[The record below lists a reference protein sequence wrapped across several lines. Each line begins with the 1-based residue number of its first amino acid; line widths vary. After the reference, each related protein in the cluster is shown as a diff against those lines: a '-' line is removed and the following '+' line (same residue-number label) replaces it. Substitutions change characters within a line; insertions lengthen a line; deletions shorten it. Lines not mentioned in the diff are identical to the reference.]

1 MKNTSPQI
9 YLDYS
14 ATTPVDPRVVDA
26 MMPYFTDSF
35 GNASSIHSFGRKAKI
50 PLEESREKIAGLIGA
65 APGEV
70 FFTSGGT
77 EADNHAL
84 FGAMHAAGRLHG
96 KKHLA
101 VSAIEHHAVLH
112 AAENLKE
119 SGYDV
124 SVLPV
129 DSTGKVVPD
138 SLAAFLTPN
147 TSVVSVM
154 HANNEIGTIQ
164 DIPDIARI
172 VHEHGALLHSDTVQS
187 TGKIPVD
194 VKKLSVDL
202 LAISAHKFYGPKG
215 IGAIYIRRGVEVDS
229 LMFGGAQERN
239 RRAGTENVPLAVGFA
254 TALELSVSDLE
265 KETRRLAELKRKFY
279 RLLSDNFNTIL
290 FNGHPT
296 DSLPH
301 IVNISF
307 DTSKVD
313 VDGETLLLNMDL
325 RGVAVTSGSA
335 CSSGSMEP
343 SHVLQAIGRTT
354 RTAKASIRFSMGK
367 YTTEEEITKAATI
380 LKEVVAQSSAVR
392 A

>member
-1 MKNTSPQI
+1 
-9 YLDYS
+9 
-14 ATTPVDPRVVDA
+14 
-26 MMPYFTDSF
+26 
-35 GNASSIHSFGRKAKI
+35 
-50 PLEESREKIAGLIGA
+50 
-65 APGEV
+65 
-70 FFTSGGT
+70 
-77 EADNHAL
+77 
-84 FGAMHAAGRLHG
+84 
-96 KKHLA
+96 
-101 VSAIEHHAVLH
+101 
-112 AAENLKE
+112 
-119 SGYDV
+119 
-124 SVLPV
+124 
-129 DSTGKVVPD
+129 
-138 SLAAFLTPN
+138 
-147 TSVVSVM
+147 
-154 HANNEIGTIQ
+154 
-164 DIPDIARI
+164 
-172 VHEHGALLHSDTVQS
+172 
-187 TGKIPVD
+187 
-194 VKKLSVDL
+194 
-202 LAISAHKFYGPKG
+202 
-215 IGAIYIRRGVEVDS
+215 VEVDS